1 VLLAAYD
8 LVFTI
13 ASLFLFG
20 FVLQAE

>member
-1 VLLAAYD
+1 LLAAYD
-8 LVFTI
+8 VVFTI

>member
-1 VLLAAYD
+1 LLASYD
-8 LVFTI
+8 VVFTM